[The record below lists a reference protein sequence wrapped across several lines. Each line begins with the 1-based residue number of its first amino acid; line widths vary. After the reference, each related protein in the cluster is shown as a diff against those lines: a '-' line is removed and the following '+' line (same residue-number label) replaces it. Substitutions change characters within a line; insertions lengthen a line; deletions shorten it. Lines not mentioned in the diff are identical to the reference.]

1 MCCFSTQHTSTP
13 KITEQYGEMQE
24 RLKFGPL
31 GWNVQYQ
38 FSLPDFVISVRQLQM
53 FLNEFQDAVPLKV
66 MLQSH
71 LHMPTTEVTH
81 AADGCQQ
88 IQLPS
93 GFAVCAFRW
102 IAFCCDCHY
111 QRLTCMDRNSRHAM

>member
-1 MCCFSTQHTSTP
+1 
-13 KITEQYGEMQE
+13 MQE

-53 FLNEFQDAVPLKV
+53 FLNEFQEAVPLKV
-66 MLQSH
+66 PVPSH
-71 LHMPTTEVTH
+71 LHMPTKQVTN
-81 AADGCQQ
+81 AVDGCQQ

-93 GFAVCAFRW
+93 GPAVCTFHR
-102 IAFCCDCHY
+102 IALCCELSSSEA
-111 QRLTCMDRNSRHAM
+111 RLHKLQQQTRCDSWVSDIERGAQM

>member
-1 MCCFSTQHTSTP
+1 MLQQVKSCRCIWYEATCHV
-13 KITEQYGEMQE
+13 QE

-66 MLQSH
+66 TAHNILCSDS
-71 LHMPTTEVTH
+71 L
-81 AADGCQQ
+81 A
-88 IQLPS
+88 
-93 GFAVCAFRW
+93 
-102 IAFCCDCHY
+102 
-111 QRLTCMDRNSRHAM
+111 

>member
-1 MCCFSTQHTSTP
+1 MQGDMCPICLWWV
-13 KITEQYGEMQE
+13 QE

-66 MLQSH
+66 TLSCGIVCGSVSLSH
-71 LHMPTTEVTH
+71 Q
-81 AADGCQQ
+81 A
-88 IQLPS
+88 LPRLNHIS
-93 GFAVCAFRW
+93 Q
-102 IAFCCDCHY
+102 CCWLGKGGTPMFMTAPA
-111 QRLTCMDRNSRHAM
+111 R

>member
-1 MCCFSTQHTSTP
+1 MNNLDSSLRVV
-13 KITEQYGEMQE
+13 QE

-66 MLQSH
+66 WRAHYVALSS
-71 LHMPTTEVTH
+71 
-81 AADGCQQ
+81 AALSCSVLRDPVLC
-88 IQLPS
+88 
-93 GFAVCAFRW
+93 
-102 IAFCCDCHY
+102 
-111 QRLTCMDRNSRHAM
+111 